1 MPDYL
6 HSISRVS
13 NVHNKEVKILDSILN
28 YYYWLN
34 KLNDNINNQMK
45 MKSTLKPLILAGKF
59 KISYDKN
66 NIVFNHI
73 IFTSP
78 DFKIIIKGSFMKI
91 DDSIV
96 YYKHRKI
103 SIETYDMTEK

>member
-6 HSISRVS
+6 QSISRVS

-34 KLNDNINNQMK
+34 KLNDNVNSQMK
-45 MKSTLKPLILAGKF
+45 MKSSFKPLTLAGKF

-66 NIVFNHI
+66 NIVFNRI

-78 DFKIIIKGSFMKI
+78 EFNIIIKGSFMKI

-96 YYKHRKI
+96 YYKHREI
-103 SIETYDMTEK
+103 SFETYDMTKK